1 MPLTLNQFLLLV
13 LTFVAVAL
21 AIYIIRFLVQLRR
34 MAVEAEKT
42 MVEAR
47 RLIVNLN
54 ELQKTIKDRTED
66 LGDIMEASKETVVH
80 LSEAT
85 FILTTRI
92 LKPTSRYWPL
102 IYPLLRFLWRRRK
115 KGKEKKNGR

>member
-1 MPLTLNQFLLLV
+1 MLLTLNQFLFLV
-13 LTFVAVAL
+13 LTFLAVVV
-21 AIYIIRFLVQLRR
+21 AIYLIRFLAQLRR
-34 MAVEAEKT
+34 MSVEAEKT

-47 RLIVNLN
+47 KLVANLN

-66 LGDIMEASKETVVH
+66 LGDIMEASKKTVVH
-80 LSEAT
+80 LSEAS

-92 LKPTSRYWPL
+92 LKPASTYWPL
-102 IYPLLRFLWRRRK
+102 IYPLLKFLWRRRK